1 MHDMASFVLP
11 VIHPP
16 IVSFFI
22 ISSLRER
29 EKAAREFAEMST
41 DWAILDTQLVDELP
55 PPPRHNPDQLSFIL
69 YFRLHVTNITD
80 PNAPSTIL
88 FERVR
93 ACVCIYVW
101 LYGNTKK
108 IQFGN
113 IALFMY
119 GYASHFCVHI
129 FS

>member
-41 DWAILDTQLVDELP
+41 DWAILDTQLVDELSP
-55 PPPRHNPDQLSFIL
+55 P
-69 YFRLHVTNITD
+69 T
-80 PNAPSTIL
+80 
-88 FERVR
+88 
-93 ACVCIYVW
+93 
-101 LYGNTKK
+101 
-108 IQFGN
+108 
-113 IALFMY
+113 
-119 GYASHFCVHI
+119 
-129 FS
+129 